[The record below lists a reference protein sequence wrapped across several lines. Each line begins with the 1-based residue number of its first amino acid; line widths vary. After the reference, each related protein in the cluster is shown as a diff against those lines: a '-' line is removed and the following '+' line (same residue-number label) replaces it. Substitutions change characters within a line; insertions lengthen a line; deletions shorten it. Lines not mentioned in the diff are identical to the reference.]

1 MEKKGGGNKVGN
13 GNQKV
18 QLAGCDCGFLTS
30 SGKKKLKPP
39 KPEEK
44 ILSSQRMRKAL
55 ISMADME

>member
-1 MEKKGGGNKVGN
+1 MGN

-18 QLAGCDCGFLTS
+18 QLAGCDCGFLTR

-39 KPEEK
+39 KPEEEK